1 MYLLNMC
8 FYSILHCNSRV
19 RSSLTTDDEEE
30 SKSKSF
36 IVGFVS
42 CNLKVPSSCRE
53 MLNAEASS
61 IIIVN
66 RVIYKKG
73 ASFGVNEKKNRGTK
87 AERVE

>member
-1 MYLLNMC
+1 MTRKNPNPNHSLLDLYLA
-8 FYSILHCNSRV
+8 I
-19 RSSLTTDDEEE
+19 
-30 SKSKSF
+30 SKF
-36 IVGFVS
+36 H
-42 CNLKVPSSCRE
+42 PPRE